1 MHGPS
6 RTTVEK
12 VVALADLSPG
22 IVRFYFD
29 SKDAMLVA
37 SLAYLAAE
45 FEERVMVPVA
55 QLKDTPVAALERLV
69 ELYLDPE
76 IASPRKVSVWYSF
89 WGEASS
95 RQEYYDICGR
105 KDEDFAALVRDL
117 VARVIALTG
126 EDHLDTEGI
135 ALGLMGALEVL
146 WQGIAFQSEVDI
158 DRTAARAQCM
168 AFLRSVFPGQF
179 GAVAAGAAGA
189 SGAAGAGGVA
199 SGVSAAG
206 VGGVT
211 SGVGAAGVGGVAS
224 GAGAAGVGGVTSGA
238 GAAGVG
244 GVASGVGAA
253 GVGGVTSGVGAA
265 GAGAEAQGGASGSVA
280 GAGARAAGAGA
291 SGPGGAV
298 GGGAV
303 AGAGASGAAG
313 LASGRADA
321 FGAGGVAGGARA
333 SAAGG
338 AAGGGGAIGAGGVGG
353 VGGRSGAVGLVRRGP
368 SGIARYLPASAY
380 FDATLLTAERE
391 RLFRPAWQV
400 IGHEA
405 EVPAAGD
412 FLTGDLASERALVVR
427 DAKGNL
433 RAFRNACRRR
443 PHALVSVRTG
453 HFTDA
458 IPCVPHG
465 LEYGFDGKLLDGAT
479 DGDLTP
485 LEIKQKSGLILVRAA
500 GVARESGGPVLTG
513 WDEFA
518 ALAPAGVQ
526 ELDVAADWK
535 VLVEQWLEGSPSRG
549 RFLAPN
555 QLVEIWQGGAAVLRV
570 LPVAPG
576 RSRLQRLDYAPA
588 KDVAKRGARRGG
600 QAGEDRMAGAQVG
613 PGQRGGEAHARVGGQ
628 SVGDASVRGTAWSGA
643 GAGRGRAGVHSVG
656 DAGRQSAG
664 QRSASDPSARGAARS
679 ATDAGRQNA
688 GRQSARDAQAGAAA
702 RSGASGRDRAT
713 GRQSRVVDTTPPEAG
728 DLLDKWVAQQ
738 VELAESTQTGL
749 ASAGHDS
756 AENGPVS
763 AALAEFRGSIAVLLP
778 HLAADSPAT
787 GS

>member
-146 WQGIAFQSEVDI
+146 WQGIAFQSEADI
-158 DRTAARAQCM
+158 DRGAARAQCM
-168 AFLRSVFPGQF
+168 AFLRSVFPRHF
-179 GAVAAGAAGA
+179 GAAGAAGA
-189 SGAAGAGGVA
+189 SDAAGAGG
-199 SGVSAAG
+199 
-206 VGGVT
+206 
-211 SGVGAAGVGGVAS
+211 
-224 GAGAAGVGGVTSGA
+224 
-238 GAAGVG
+238 
-244 GVASGVGAA
+244 
-253 GVGGVTSGVGAA
+253 
-265 GAGAEAQGGASGSVA
+265 
-280 GAGARAAGAGA
+280 RAA
-291 SGPGGAV
+291 SV
-298 GGGAV
+298 G
-303 AGAGASGAAG
+303 S
-313 LASGRADA
+313 
-321 FGAGGVAGGARA
+321 
-333 SAAGG
+333 
-338 AAGGGGAIGAGGVGG
+338 
-353 VGGRSGAVGLVRRGP
+353 VRRGLA
-368 SGIARYLPASAY
+368 GLARYLPSSAY
-380 FDATLLTAERE
+380 FDAALLTAERE

-412 FLTGDLASERALVVR
+412 FLTGDLGSERALVVR
-427 DAKGNL
+427 DARGNL

-465 LEYGFDGKLLDGAT
+465 LEYGFDGKLLDGGT

-485 LEIKQKSGLILVRAA
+485 LEIKQKGGLILVRAGGA
-500 GVARESGGPVLTG
+500 AREGGGPALTG

-518 ALAPAGVQ
+518 VLAPKGVQ

-555 QLVEIWQGGAAVLRV
+555 QLVEAWQGSAVVLRV
-570 LPVAPG
+570 VPVAPG
-576 RSRLQRLDYAPA
+576 RSRLQRLNYGQAPKGA
-588 KDVAKRGARRGG
+588 ARR
-600 QAGEDRMAGAQVG
+600 
-613 PGQRGGEAHARVGGQ
+613 GQRGGEAR
-628 SVGDASVRGTAWSGA
+628 
-643 GAGRGRAGVHSVG
+643 
-656 DAGRQSAG
+656 
-664 QRSASDPSARGAARS
+664 ARGALRS
-679 ATDAGRQNA
+679 GV
-688 GRQSARDAQAGAAA
+688 GAA
-702 RSGASGRDRAT
+702 G
-713 GRQSRVVDTTPPEAG
+713 E
-728 DLLDKWVAQQ
+728 LLDKWLAQQ

-749 ASAGHDS
+749 ASAGNDS
-756 AENGPVS
+756 AENGPVN

-787 GS
+787 RPTT